1 MASRRISSALLVTLA
16 EIAALMVFARY
27 PRSSS
32 AQQVKCLDTWN
43 VSSSAQETW
52 AQSNW
57 TAPFSLY
64 APANSQAVFLTDSG
78 ASETEANK
86 SPVTIAMNISLASNT
101 SAGEGAG
108 VVLIDVNTLG
118 NWLTNNGE
126 ETLWIN
132 LLIDCSTGQSAPP
145 CQADL
150 QQLYPVLDNNSG
162 AILKLAVWYDG
173 CWHASD
179 NQSKTFKG
187 LNGSFGYALA
197 AISKSSSAAS
207 IAGNISYSANPA
219 VQRTSTI
226 YGPPQGGNMLPPGQY
241 THRFVGKVTPVSPQH
256 NGTVSGTTFVIFA
269 PMAKGTFAI
278 DSSDNVSFTGTV
290 SPSNCP
296 VPQLPQHLIPKLQ
309 SPASR

>member
-16 EIAALMVFARY
+16 VIAALMVFARY

-64 APANSQAVFLTDSG
+64 APANSQAVFLTDSS
-78 ASETEANK
+78 AAETEANQTA
-86 SPVTIAMNISLASNT
+86 VTITMNISLVSDT
-101 SAGEGAG
+101 SAGDGAAVG
-108 VVLIDVNTLG
+108 LIDLNALG

-126 ETLWIN
+126 ETLWIS
-132 LLIDCSTGQSAPP
+132 LLINCSTGQSTSP

-150 QQLYPVLDNNSG
+150 QQLYSVIKQNED
-162 AILKLAVWYDG
+162 AILKLATWYDG

-179 NQSKTFKG
+179 NQSKTFNG
-187 LNGSFGYALA
+187 LNGPFGFVLA
-197 AISKSSSAAS
+197 AAAEGGSGAS
-207 IAGNISYSANPA
+207 IAGNIDYSASPA

-226 YGPPQGGNMLPPGQY
+226 YGTPQGGNMLPPGQY
-241 THRFVGKVTPVSPQH
+241 MHRFVGKVTPVAAQH

-296 VPQLPQHLIPKLQ
+296 LPQLPQHVIPKLE
-309 SPASR
+309 SR